1 MEKESVLLKQEIN
14 DMEERL
20 ILKDECHAADLER
33 KLDELNKQIIQKE
46 KCHTDKRAQ
55 FLSQLEL
62 KDEEISVLKVK
73 LDATQNQTLHSAMET
88 EKTLN
93 KVETISEK
101 GDSVSNAGKAVL
113 CLGRVS
119 QVEQK
124 LEASEPVG
132 CYDFVKVLSRTACLE
147 EKNAVIE
154 RKIES

>member
-1 MEKESVLLKQEIN
+1 
-14 DMEERL
+14 MEERL

-93 KVETISEK
+93 KVGTISEK

-132 CYDFVKVLSRTACLE
+132 CYDFVKVLSRTTCLE

-154 RKIES
+154 GKIES